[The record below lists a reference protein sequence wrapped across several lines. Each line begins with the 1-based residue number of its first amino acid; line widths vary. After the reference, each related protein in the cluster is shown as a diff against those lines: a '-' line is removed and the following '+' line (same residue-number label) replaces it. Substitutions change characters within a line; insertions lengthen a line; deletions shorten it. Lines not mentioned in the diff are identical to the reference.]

1 MPYWVSSLSL
11 HHMKRV
17 SFAAVCSLLI
27 FAVAAFTSCANMV
40 PPTGGPRDSTAPV
53 LMRVIPADSSV
64 TVPVVQQ
71 KPVVLTFDEYVT
83 LDNVQENLIVSP
95 ILKNQ
100 PNVTSRLQNVFIRLR
115 DTLEPNTTYSFNFG
129 KAIRDVNEGNAIAYT
144 YVFSTGKTIDANG
157 LRGKVI
163 LAETGKVDS
172 TLIVVLHRNLADSAV
187 KKQDPRYYAK
197 VDGKGNFRFQFLPAT
212 PFRIYAIPGGFFKRY
227 KDSTELFAFADSL
240 VVPGDTASLPQIN
253 LYAYREATDSAGSKG
268 PATANKPGNKKE
280 ERQKITD
287 SVVKYAAPN
296 ALGLDV
302 LGTFVITFK
311 NPVQLIDTAA
321 FRLTDTLH
329 KPVGMPHYL
338 LDSMRK
344 QLTVLYPWK
353 TDTYYHLLLPKEA
366 VTDSAGH
373 TLARND
379 TIRLQTKRDADYG
392 SIQLRFKNVDAS
404 RNPVL
409 QLMQNEKIVESIDM
423 KQAVWTR
430 KLYPPGTYQ
439 LRVLYDR
446 NRNGRWDAGSFAL
459 KRQPEIVVALSQDLS
474 IRANWDNESE
484 VRL

>member
-1 MPYWVSSLSL
+1 
-11 HHMKRV
+11 
-17 SFAAVCSLLI
+17 
-27 FAVAAFTSCANMV
+27 
-40 PPTGGPRDSTAPV
+40 
-53 LMRVIPADSSV
+53 
-64 TVPVVQQ
+64 
-71 KPVVLTFDEYVT
+71 
-83 LDNVQENLIVSP
+83 
-95 ILKNQ
+95 
-100 PNVTSRLQNVFIRLR
+100 
-115 DTLEPNTTYSFNFG
+115 
-129 KAIRDVNEGNAIAYT
+129 
-144 YVFSTGKTIDANG
+144 
-157 LRGKVI
+157 
-163 LAETGKVDS
+163 
-172 TLIVVLHRNLADSAV
+172 
-187 KKQDPRYYAK
+187 
-197 VDGKGNFRFQFLPAT
+197 
-212 PFRIYAIPGGFFKRY
+212 
-227 KDSTELFAFADSL
+227 
-240 VVPGDTASLPQIN
+240 
-253 LYAYREATDSAGSKG
+253 
-268 PATANKPGNKKE
+268 
-280 ERQKITD
+280 
-287 SVVKYAAPN
+287 
-296 ALGLDV
+296 
-302 LGTFVITFK
+302 
-311 NPVQLIDTAA
+311 
-321 FRLTDTLH
+321 
-329 KPVGMPHYL
+329 MPHYL